1 LIEKVEKRL
10 TDEAG
15 EDTKIRFEG
24 EGTEKQG
31 KKHHKKHLKSKDASA
46 EESKT
51 QTNANPKK
59 KKNDMSFSM
68 KKIDF
73 ESVNSPEKPNSN
85 AGKQISSFSCRAD
98 VVYKKILREFRRF
111 YLSDFIG
118 VTGIKDLGKVSDK
131 EEVEEVLLEY
141 ISEVFSSETSDRHLI
156 AYRLGS
162 ILIPLK
168 MTGNIYDLHKS
179 KKDVLKVYD
188 TLYNLSISKV
198 DKMMQDKSVCLF
210 MKHFL
215 SIESNTQDLIEAS
228 EVSAD
233 AYRKA
238 IELLQK
244 K

>member
-15 EDTKIRFEG
+15 EDTKIRIEG
-24 EGTEKQG
+24 EGAEKKG
-31 KKHHKKHLKSKDASA
+31 KKHHKKHLKAKDSSA

-73 ESVNSPEKPNSN
+73 ELVNSPQKQNNN
-85 AGKQISSFSCRAD
+85 AEKQISSFSCRAD

-111 YLSDFIG
+111 YLSDFIE

-168 MTGNIYDLHKS
+168 MTGNIYDFHKS

-210 MKHFL
+210 MRHFL
-215 SIESNTQDLIEAS
+215 SIESNTQDLIDAS

-238 IELLQK
+238 IELLK
-244 K
+244 KK

>member
-15 EDTKIRFEG
+15 EDTKIHFEG
-24 EGTEKQG
+24 ESAEKQV
-31 KKHHKKHLKSKDASA
+31 KKQHKKNLKSKYSSA

-51 QTNANPKK
+51 QTNANPK

-73 ESVNSPEKPNSN
+73 ESVNGPEKQNSN
-85 AGKQISSFSCRAD
+85 AGKLISSFSCRAD

-111 YLSDFIG
+111 YLSDFIE
-118 VTGIKDLGKVSDK
+118 VTGIKDLDKVSDK

-156 AYRLGS
+156 AYRLDS

-179 KKDVLKVYD
+179 KKDVLKDYD
-188 TLYNLSISKV
+188 TLYNLSISKI

-210 MKHFL
+210 MRHFL